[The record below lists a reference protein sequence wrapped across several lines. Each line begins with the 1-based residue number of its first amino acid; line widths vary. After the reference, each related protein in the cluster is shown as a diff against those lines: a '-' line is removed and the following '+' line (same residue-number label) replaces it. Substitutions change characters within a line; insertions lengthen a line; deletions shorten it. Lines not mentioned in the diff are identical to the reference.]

1 MIKRRMN
8 TLMTKCC
15 SESDRRHGLLSTGDD
30 ENNLRARA
38 ESPQPFLLIEM
49 VWLDGLSP
57 SFPCFYSRIRL
68 SSFGSKV
75 RRLGQ
80 FEARL
85 YSYFLINRGMC
96 TDILLPINSVGIE
109 YLHLFDSLTNI
120 RLGWLLW
127 IEDNVGPL
135 NKIGV
140 PITNKEILIILFER
154 FRRGLLSTQM
164 QSSLPSQ

>member
-1 MIKRRMN
+1 MS
-8 TLMTKCC
+8 KCC
-15 SESDRRHGLLSTGDD
+15 SESDRRHGLLPTGDD
-30 ENNLRARA
+30 ENNVRARA
-38 ESPQPFLLIEM
+38 KSAQSLLLIEM
-49 VWLDGLSP
+49 IWLDGLGQ

-85 YSYFLINRGMC
+85 YSYFSISRGTC

-109 YLHLFDSLTNI
+109 HLHLFDSLTNI

-127 IEDNVGPL
+127 IEDNMGYL
-135 NKIGV
+135 NKIGI

-154 FRRGLLSTQM
+154 FRHGLLSTQM